1 MSDFGIPVICD
12 NSTNLF
18 ENNEIRIL
26 LSLIR
31 VIDNPM
37 LDIPL
42 LTVMLSPIYGFT
54 EDEMA
59 QLRID
64 NRFGTLYSC
73 IYSSDNSKAKNF
85 ISNLKEL
92 KKISVSMSVAGF
104 IRYLIDDKGLIGY
117 FNAMGN
123 GELRYQNV
131 LKLIA
136 FAEKFDSGVN
146 VGLTAFIRYID
157 KIASSD
163 KGIDSAALSAAA
175 GNSVTIMS
183 VHHSKG
189 LEFPVCIFAGTTKIP
204 PVKMLKILCFTPIGS
219 AIMALSAIPEVS
231 GL

>member
-1 MSDFGIPVICD
+1 MEATYIAKTIIKKVNSGELIKDGSNYRPINYGDFAILMRKVKGHIDTYSQVLSDFGIPVICD

-42 LTVMLSPIYGFT
+42 LTIMLSPIYGFT

-117 FNAMGN
+117 FNAMG
-123 GELRYQNV
+123 
-131 LKLIA
+131 
-136 FAEKFDSGVN
+136 
-146 VGLTAFIRYID
+146 
-157 KIASSD
+157 
-163 KGIDSAALSAAA
+163 
-175 GNSVTIMS
+175 
-183 VHHSKG
+183 
-189 LEFPVCIFAGTTKIP
+189 
-204 PVKMLKILCFTPIGS
+204 
-219 AIMALSAIPEVS
+219 
-231 GL
+231 